1 MPDFFHPAQKELQAR
16 MGTTRIA
23 ERIAEMR
30 RHVEFNDSDTEII
43 EAASFFFIA
52 SAATDGT
59 LDCSVKC
66 GPKGFVRMDGVNAL
80 LFPDYDGNGMFRT
93 LGNIRATAHVAL
105 LFLEFSGEKRKLRV
119 HGRAEVTTELSVVGS
134 LLGAQLAVKVAVT
147 DIFPNCP
154 RYLPTLQ
161 QLENSE
167 FVEALG
173 VQVMEPLWKNKPDLK
188 DFVHS
193 RKAF

>member
-1 MPDFFHPAQKELQAR
+1 MSEFFHTEQKELQAH

-23 ERIAEMR
+23 ERIAQTR
-30 RHVEFNDSDTEII
+30 RRTAFNDSDVQII
-43 EAASFFFIA
+43 SATSFFFIA
-52 SAATDGT
+52 SAATEGT

-66 GPKGFVRMDGVNAL
+66 GPEGFVRMESPSTLV
-80 LFPDYDGNGMFRT
+80 FPDYDGNGMFRT
-93 LGNIRATAHVAL
+93 LGNIRATSRVAL
-105 LFLEFSGEKRKLRV
+105 LFLEFAGEKRKLRV
-119 HGRAEVTTELSVVGS
+119 HGNAEVTGMPEILGK
-134 LLGAQLAVKVAVT
+134 LPGAQLAVKVAVT

-161 QLENSE
+161 QIDRSE

-173 VQVMEPLWKNKPDLK
+173 IQPLEPLWKDKPDLK
-188 DFVHS
+188 DFVHM

>member
-1 MPDFFHPAQKELQAR
+1 MSEFFQPEQKELQAR
-16 MGTTRIA
+16 METSRIA
-23 ERIAEMR
+23 ERIAQTR
-30 RHVEFNDSDTEII
+30 RRTVFNDSDMQII
-43 EAASFFFIA
+43 GAASFFFIA

-66 GPKGFVRMDGVNAL
+66 GPEGFVQMDSASTLV
-80 LFPDYDGNGMFRT
+80 FPDYDGNGMFRT
-93 LGNIRATAHVAL
+93 LGNIQATSRVAL

-119 HGRAEVTTELSVVGS
+119 HGKAEVTGTPEILEK
-134 LLGAQLAVKVAVT
+134 LPGAQLAVKVAVT

-161 QLENSE
+161 QINRSE

-173 VQVMEPLWKNKPDLK
+173 IQPLEPLWKDKPDLK
-188 DFVHS
+188 DFVHM

>member
-1 MPDFFHPAQKELQAR
+1 MSDFFHSEQIELQAR

-23 ERIAEMR
+23 ERIAQTR
-30 RHVEFNDSDTEII
+30 RRTEFSDSDLQII
-43 EAASFFFIA
+43 STASFFFIA

-66 GPKGFVRMDGVNAL
+66 GPEGFVRIEGASTLV
-80 LFPDYDGNGMFRT
+80 FPDYDGNGMFRT
-93 LGNIRATAHVAL
+93 LGNIRATSRVAL
-105 LFLEFSGEKRKLRV
+105 LFLEFTGEKRKLRI
-119 HGRAEVTTELSVVGS
+119 HGYAEVTDVPEIVGKLPS
-134 LLGAQLAVKVAVT
+134 AQLAVKVAVT

-161 QLENSE
+161 QVDRSE

-173 VQVMEPLWKNKPDLK
+173 IQPLEPFWKSKPDLE
-188 DFVHS
+188 DFVHT
-193 RKAF
+193 RKTF